1 MSVTN
6 TFHSSTKGNSI
17 RGKGKLSAV
26 QLHNERGYFSFD
38 YDKNKIFSLIGD
50 VSQLT
55 NSVEDYINSKF
66 QSAIDEYNEKQK
78 RTDRKIK
85 KTPFEYFSD
94 NKNLDIANE
103 IVFQIADK
111 DFWSATRIEKEKVV
125 NGKKHIIKDFPFEVK
140 MIMNDIF
147 LKQAKA
153 YENIY
158 AVYSED
164 ILRKIMKDYGSSKKV
179 ISSFTEDE
187 IKLFTKGKGLKKEE
201 KLEYINRFTDEQ
213 KEKYERF
220 LSAEATIDFIE
231 KKRIIERIENGD
243 MTIKLTN
250 FTTHYDEWSPHGHG
264 VSVCSVKGFENGLN
278 ERVAKSVVL
287 NKWSLEVIQDVMHE
301 IAEKEIAKYPELFT
315 VKLEEKQ
322 KGRNYDF
329 SVSSY
334 KMMKHQEE
342 LDKLIQELNKLK
354 GSIFETEKEYED
366 TKYFYQS
373 MERQL
378 KESARRK
385 YNEAKK
391 LTQQIENLIKIKSL
405 TEQNGV
411 ISETESIVKEVA
423 SVVEMV
429 DDFAFDVMEDEECGG
444 MQVSSLAKDF
454 AWNWQQIND
463 RLFMM
468 LNMLLERIRS
478 MGIFEKLKELNVFDS
493 DILELHERI
502 SKAITKADSSEN
514 NTNRGNLKIQDDY
527 NIDV

>member
-1 MSVTN
+1 MSMTN

-17 RGKGKLSAV
+17 GGKGKLSSV

-38 YDKNKIFSLIGD
+38 YDKNKIFSLTGD

-55 NSVEDYINSKF
+55 NSVENYINSSF

-78 RTDRKIK
+78 RADRKIK

-111 DFWSATRIEKEKVV
+111 EFWSATRTEKEKVI

-147 LKQAKA
+147 LKQARA
-153 YENIY
+153 YEDIY
-158 AVYSED
+158 NTHSEE
-164 ILRKIMKDYGSSKKV
+164 ILRRIMKDYEFSKEV
-179 ISSFTEDE
+179 ISSLTEDE
-187 IKLFTKGKGLKKEE
+187 IKLLKKGKGLKKEE
-201 KLEYINRFTDEQ
+201 KLEYIDHLTDEQ

-220 LSAEATIDFIE
+220 LSAEAVIDFVE

-243 MTIKLTN
+243 MKIKLINLTA
-250 FTTHYDEWSPHGHG
+250 HYDEWSPHGHG

-301 IAEKEIAKYPELFT
+301 TAEKEMTKYPELFT

-329 SVSSY
+329 SLSGY
-334 KMMKHQEE
+334 KMMKRQEE
-342 LDKLIQELNKLK
+342 LDKLIHELNRLK
-354 GSIFETEKEYED
+354 QSINDTEKEFEE
-366 TKYFYQS
+366 TKYLYKS
-373 MERQL
+373 MERQIE
-378 KESARRK
+378 ESARKK

-391 LTQQIENLIKIKSL
+391 LTQQIEDLIKIKSL
-405 TEQNGV
+405 SEQNEIV
-411 ISETESIVKEVA
+411 AETEFMVKEIINIA
-423 SVVEMV
+423 EKV
-429 DDFAFDVMEDEECGG
+429 DDFVFDLKEDKEYGG
-444 MQVSSLAKDF
+444 LKSDVITKDF
-454 AWNWQQIND
+454 MWYWQQLSD
-463 RLFMM
+463 RLFMI
-468 LNMLLERIRS
+468 LNTLLERIRHLAL
-478 MGIFEKLKELNVFDS
+478 FEKMKELGAFDSDVSNLQDRISEARTKTDSSNKDTPKLKEQLQ
-493 DILELHERI
+493 
-502 SKAITKADSSEN
+502 SKYD
-514 NTNRGNLKIQDDY
+514 
-527 NIDV
+527 IDV

>member
-17 RGKGKLSAV
+17 GGKGKLSAV

-55 NSVEDYINSKF
+55 KSVEDYINLNF

-78 RTDRKIK
+78 RADRKIK

-125 NGKKHIIKDFPFEVK
+125 NGKKHIIKDFPNEVK
-140 MIMNDIF
+140 MIMNNIF

-158 AVYSED
+158 QTHSKVILKRIIED
-164 ILRKIMKDYGSSKKV
+164 YTFSKDV

-187 IKLFTKGKGLKKEE
+187 IELFSKGKGLKKDKKE
-201 KLEYINRFTDEQ
+201 EYINSLTDEQ

-220 LSAEATIDFIE
+220 LSAEATIDFVE
-231 KKRIIERIENGD
+231 KKRIISRIEDGKI
-243 MTIKLTN
+243 TIKIINLASH
-250 FTTHYDEWSPHGHG
+250 FDEWSPHGHG

-301 IAEKEIAKYPELFT
+301 IAEKEMAKYPELFT
-315 VKLEEKQ
+315 AKLEEKQ

-334 KMMKHQEE
+334 KMMKYQEE
-342 LDKLIQELNKLK
+342 LDKLIQKLNNLK
-354 GSIFETEKEYED
+354 DNIFETEKEFETTKSFYE
-366 TKYFYQS
+366 S
-373 MERQL
+373 MEKQIE
-378 KESARRK
+378 KSVYKKHA
-385 YNEAKK
+385 EAEK
-391 LTQQIENLIKIKSL
+391 LTEQISKLIKIKSL
-405 TEQNGV
+405 SEQCEAIADV
-411 ISETESIVKEVA
+411 ELLVKEVINIA
-423 SVVEMV
+423 EKV
-429 DDFAFDVMEDEECGG
+429 DEFAYDLKEDEEMGG
-444 MQVSSLAKDF
+444 LQIVSISKDF
-454 AWNWQQIND
+454 VWYWQQFGD
-463 RLFMM
+463 RLLMM
-468 LNMLLERIRS
+468 LNTLLERIRS
-478 MGIFEKLKELNVFDS
+478 VAIFERIKELDIFESDVSGLQDRILKATSKFD
-493 DILELHERI
+493 
-502 SKAITKADSSEN
+502 KN
-514 NTNRGNLKIQDDY
+514 NMFESNEKTQDDY
-527 NIDV
+527 HFD

>member
-17 RGKGKLSAV
+17 GGKGKLSAV

-55 NSVEDYINSKF
+55 KSVEDYINLNF
-66 QSAIDEYNEKQK
+66 QSSIDEYNEKQK
-78 RTDRKIK
+78 RADRKIK

-111 DFWSATRIEKEKVV
+111 EFWSATRIEKEKVV
-125 NGKKHIIKDFPFEVK
+125 NGKKHIIKDFPDEVK
-140 MIMNDIF
+140 MIMNNIF

-158 AVYSED
+158 KTHSKVILKRIIED
-164 ILRKIMKDYGSSKKV
+164 YTFSKDV

-187 IKLFTKGKGLKKEE
+187 IELFSKGKGLKKDKKE
-201 KLEYINRFTDEQ
+201 EYINSLTDEQ

-231 KKRIIERIENGD
+231 KKRIISRIEDGKI
-243 MTIKLTN
+243 TIKIINLASH
-250 FTTHYDEWSPHGHG
+250 FDEWSPHGHG

-301 IAEKEIAKYPELFT
+301 IAEKEMAKYPELFT
-315 VKLEEKQ
+315 AKLEEKQ

-329 SVSSY
+329 SVAGY
-334 KMMKHQEE
+334 KAMKQQE
-342 LDKLIQELNKLK
+342 ELNKLIQK
-354 GSIFETEKEYED
+354 LNNLNDNIFETEKEFE
-366 TKYFYQS
+366 TAKSFYKS
-373 MERQL
+373 MEKQIE
-378 KESARRK
+378 KSVYK
-385 YNEAKK
+385 KHVEAEK
-391 LTQQIENLIKIKSL
+391 LTEQISELIKIKSL
-405 TEQNGV
+405 SEQREA
-411 ISETESIVKEVA
+411 ISDVELLVKEVINIAEKVDEFAYDLKEDGKMGGLQIA
-423 SVVEMV
+423 SI
-429 DDFAFDVMEDEECGG
+429 
-444 MQVSSLAKDF
+444 SKDF
-454 AWNWQQIND
+454 VWYWQQFGD
-463 RLFMM
+463 RLLMM
-468 LNMLLERIRS
+468 LNTLLERIRS
-478 MGIFEKLKELNVFDS
+478 VAIFEKIKDLDIFYSDVSGLQDRILKATSKS
-493 DILELHERI
+493 D
-502 SKAITKADSSEN
+502 KN
-514 NTNRGNLKIQDDY
+514 NMFESNEKIQDDY
-527 NIDV
+527 HFD